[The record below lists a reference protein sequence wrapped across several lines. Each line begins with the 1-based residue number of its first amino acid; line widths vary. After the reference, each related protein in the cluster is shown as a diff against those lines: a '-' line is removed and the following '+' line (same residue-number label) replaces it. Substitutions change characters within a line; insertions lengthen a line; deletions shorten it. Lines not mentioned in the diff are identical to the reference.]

1 MRSSKSWKLTELLF
15 AVAIQVLESTPRH
28 VGGIHSENA
37 AVNLIL
43 ADQPHRTYVKNVE
56 GFEHH
61 VDRKVDPPAWNR
73 FPRKTGSLEWYS
85 NLFLFADQYLDDD
98 GGLVVFMLHGL
109 MYELHR
115 NAIRRGYTIARE
127 WICHQPVPLQHVL
140 FQNMKVLDLH
150 SDVVFP
156 SIYSLYFY

>member
-1 MRSSKSWKLTELLF
+1 M
-15 AVAIQVLESTPRH
+15 
-28 VGGIHSENA
+28 GGILSENA

-43 ADQPHRTYVKNVE
+43 ADQPLGTYVENVE

-61 VDRKVDPPAWNR
+61 VDRKVAPPAWNR
-73 FPRKTGSLEWYS
+73 FPRKIGSLEWYS

-98 GGLVVFMLHGL
+98 SGLVVFMPHGL
-109 MYELHR
+109 TYELHR
-115 NAIRRGYTIARE
+115 NAIRRGYTITGE

-156 SIYSLYFY
+156 SICSLYFY